1 MLLLTFRASLVARQ
15 LRNPLPC
22 RTHRF
27 DPWVG
32 KIPYRRKPTPWFLP
46 GISMDRGAWW
56 ATAGLQESDAAY
68 QLSRH
73 HHQTFNTPHDL
84 AATVCC
90 NVYLHLAPYMALV
103 PPKPWFS

>member
-1 MLLLTFRASLVARQ
+1 MQDTQVRSLGWEDPLQKETHPMVLT
-15 LRNPLPC
+15 
-22 RTHRF
+22 
-27 DPWVG
+27 WE
-32 KIPYRRKPTPWFLP
+32 
-46 GISMDRGAWW
+46 ISMDRGAWW